1 MPAFLVPFV
10 FVMDPLGIGL
20 LFKVPPGGS
29 WFDVVEITL
38 VTTAGIIALAF
49 ALQRWVT
56 KRTTAV
62 ENLMFWASGLLL
74 IFPSLING
82 ILWPLLGSATTATIP
97 GLHLT
102 WHAPFG
108 VALGVAAFMLHRART
123 RASAA

>member
-1 MPAFLVPFV
+1 
-10 FVMDPLGIGL
+10 
-20 LFKVPPGGS
+20 
-29 WFDVVEITL
+29 
-38 VTTAGIIALAF
+38 
-49 ALQRWVT
+49 VT